1 MEQIVDSC
9 VLGGGLQVF
18 LPEHSSSSSSHDAAR
33 VHEALDGPGYGVFRT
48 SHQNKKSATQP
59 ERSGSALDADSS
71 PSTLRAYDVAM
82 AVEKEAEEANELED
96 VRVTEKLI
104 AEAKERRMQRIQ
116 VKVRDNFPLTSAE
129 REEWRR
135 WAGIE
140 RSSSRRRP

>member
-1 MEQIVDSC
+1 MEQIVDIP
-9 VLGGGLQVF
+9 GGGLQDF
-18 LPEHSSSSSSHDAAR
+18 LPKQSSSSSSHDPAR
-33 VHEALDGPGYGVFRT
+33 VHEALDGPGYGFFRT
-48 SHQNKKSATQP
+48 FPQNKKSATQP
-59 ERSGSALDADSS
+59 LRSGSALAADSS

-82 AVEKEAEEANELED
+82 TVEKEAEEAKNLED

-104 AEAKERRMQRIQ
+104 AEAKGRRMQRIQ
-116 VKVRDNFPLTSAE
+116 AKVRDNLPLTSAE